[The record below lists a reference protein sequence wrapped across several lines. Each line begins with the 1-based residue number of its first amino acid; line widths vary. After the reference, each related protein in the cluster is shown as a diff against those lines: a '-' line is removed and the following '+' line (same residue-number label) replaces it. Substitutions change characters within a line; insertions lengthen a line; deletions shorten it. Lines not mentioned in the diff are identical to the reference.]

1 MVVAFGKG
9 MDVTDL
15 GLLCAAVV
23 LGFAIQTA
31 LGFGGGMVSL
41 SLAALWMPV
50 QAAVPLIAPLSIVQ
64 SIAVLQREHGHIAWR
79 PLLRIIAPT
88 LGTGFVVGLLLATR
102 LAEHDAVLRK
112 IYGGLVIAL
121 ALAGLRTAWRS
132 TPSQADDSP
141 PQRTAAAVAGVVAGV
156 VHGLFATGGPPLAW
170 AAHFLGL
177 RKDGFRTTLL
187 ATFLVVNTVMV
198 IVLVADAR
206 LRSEQALPLA
216 TLVIA
221 GLVAV
226 PVGRTL
232 AQRLPEAGFRR
243 AVYGLLLLIGL
254 LLLR

>member
-1 MVVAFGKG
+1 

-23 LGFAIQTA
+23 LGFSIQTA

-64 SIAVLQREHGHIAWR
+64 SIAVLRREHGHIAWR

-88 LGTGFVVGLLLATR
+88 MGTGFVVGLLLATR
-102 LAEHDAVLRK
+102 LAEHDALLRRL
-112 IYGGLVIAL
+112 YGGLVIAL
-121 ALAGLRTAWRS
+121 SLAGLLL
-132 TPSQADDSP
+132 SQRP
-141 PQRTAAAVAGVVAGV
+141 AAAQVVEAGTSPLRRVAASLAGFVAGV

-170 AAHFLGL
+170 AAHFLEL
-177 RKDGFRTTLL
+177 RKDAFRTTLL

-206 LRSEQALPLA
+206 LGAGQALPLA
-216 TLVIA
+216 MLVTA
-221 GLVAV
+221 GLAAV
-226 PVGRTL
+226 PVGRSL
-232 AQRLPEAGFRR
+232 SRRLPEAGFRR